1 MLTLKNFEIKL
12 LTRVAFIVWRNS
24 EKKFLFKSASN
35 VAAVN
40 DFDLSIL

>member
-1 MLTLKNFEIKL
+1 MLQFFEIIL
-12 LTRVAFIVWRNS
+12 LTGVAFIVWRNS
-24 EKKFLFKSASN
+24 EKIFLFKSASK